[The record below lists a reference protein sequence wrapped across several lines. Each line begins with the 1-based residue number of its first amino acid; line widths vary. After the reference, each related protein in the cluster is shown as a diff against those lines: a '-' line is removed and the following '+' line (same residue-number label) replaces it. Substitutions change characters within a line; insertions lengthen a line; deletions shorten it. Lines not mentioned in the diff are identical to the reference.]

1 VAELARIETVVFL
14 QSADLFSYCKA
25 EEILRIAMI
34 ARERRCAAGES
45 LYRLND
51 PADALY
57 CVVRGE
63 VQLEDA
69 AGQVRRVGPLAT
81 FGVTELL
88 SDRLRAS
95 AASASVESLILTID
109 ADDFFDLLSS
119 NIEIVKALFR
129 QLLRRG
135 HIAPQ
140 G

>member
-25 EEILRIAMI
+25 EEILRIALI
-34 ARERRCAAGES
+34 AHERRYAAGES
-45 LYRLND
+45 VYRRND

-69 AGQVRRVGPLAT
+69 AGQIRRIGPLGS
-81 FGVTELL
+81 FGVMELL

-95 AASASVESLILTID
+95 EASATADSLILTIE
-109 ADDFFDLLSS
+109 ADDFFDLLSGT
-119 NIEIVKALFR
+119 IEIVKALFR
-129 QLLRRG
+129 QLVRRG